1 MLKINLTFFSQIL
14 VTDRRGSASNSS
26 GSEGQANQS
35 SLRQIGSSHSPR
47 GSVHSNRRG
56 QNLPPRGSATS
67 GPTDVEVHIAKCQ
80 KICFFAVKVPKLSKK
95 SYSNHPFGH

>member
-14 VTDRRGSASNSS
+14 VTDRRESASNSS

-35 SLRQIGSSHSPR
+35 SLYQIGSSHSPR
-47 GSVHSNRRG
+47 SSVHSNRRG

-67 GPTDVEVHIAKCQ
+67 GPTDVEVHIAKC
-80 KICFFAVKVPKLSKK
+80 
-95 SYSNHPFGH
+95 